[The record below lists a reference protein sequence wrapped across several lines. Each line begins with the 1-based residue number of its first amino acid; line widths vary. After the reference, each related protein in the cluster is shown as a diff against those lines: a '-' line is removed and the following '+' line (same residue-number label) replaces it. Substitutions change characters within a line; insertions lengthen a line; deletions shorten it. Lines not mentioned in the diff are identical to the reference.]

1 MVSEHFALRTF
12 LDLIIEKKIEITQRA
27 IGIPKVFLFI
37 YKYIYYKFL
46 VEFLCVCISNYI
58 DCNMIV

>member
-46 VEFLCVCISNYI
+46 VEFLCVCIS
-58 DCNMIV
+58 DCLRI